1 MIGVHFQKKNQV
13 IGTYPLNALNVCVQ
27 VCDLVAAPARL
38 ASALDA
44 KCPKLNLTPKLY
56 TFKLPCSALSCS
68 TQTCDLTAAPARLAS
83 ALDASCPNLRT
94 LEILE
99 LPTAPDHKVVS
110 HFQQLLALRRQEA
123 GEVEKVFVSYCDE

>member
-1 MIGVHFQKKNQV
+1 VIGVHFQKKNQV

-27 VCDLVAAPARL
+27 VCDLV
-38 ASALDA
+38 
-44 KCPKLNLTPKLY
+44 
-56 TFKLPCSALSCS
+56 
-68 TQTCDLTAAPARLAS
+68 AAPARLAS